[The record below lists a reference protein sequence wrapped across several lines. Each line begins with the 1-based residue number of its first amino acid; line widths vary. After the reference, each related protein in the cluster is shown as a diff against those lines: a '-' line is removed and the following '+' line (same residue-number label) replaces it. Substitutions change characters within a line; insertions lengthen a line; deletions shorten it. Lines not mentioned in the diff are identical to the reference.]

1 MLKRM
6 FGRTRPPEGDQST
19 SHAPHTGTLETA
31 SNAIQRAFQTANQVA
46 VGSAAVSY
54 FVDQLGR
61 GLTGQREQADRV
73 TASATELAAT
83 TEEAAALARDA
94 SRLATKTRDA
104 SAEGMAQTRTVV
116 SEIQHLGEAFA
127 ATRENIE
134 HLREQAQ
141 KVQSVTEVINGVA
154 DQTNLLALNA
164 AIEAA
169 RAGEHGRGFAV
180 VADEVRN
187 LANRSSEAT
196 REIGD
201 MLKAMFEEAKR
212 TAATIESLSD
222 RVQQTV
228 DAAQAIEARLV
239 DIEAQ
244 ATHSDDKAANMA
256 GIIDQHVQATAEI
269 SEAMEQFH
277 GALRHIEQDLETAGR
292 DVLEISELAEEFSA
306 LGEDFDFGSLHD
318 RVRAQAKAAA
328 AQVAQ
333 TFEQA
338 VDQGQIGI
346 DDLFDRNY
354 RPVAGTHP
362 QKYTTRFDSFTDRVL
377 PAIQEPILD
386 SDSHIVFA
394 GAVDNNGYFP
404 THNNRFA
411 HAMTGDYEKDLKHS
425 RTKRIFDD
433 RTGSRC
439 GAHTK
444 SSLLQTYKRDTG
456 EIMHDM
462 SVPIYVK
469 GRHWGGFRIGYTP
482 ENT

>member
-1 MLKRM
+1 MFTAM
-6 FGRTRPPEGDQST
+6 FGRARKQDRNAAG
-19 SHAPHTGTLETA
+19 AETA
-31 SNAIQRAFQTANQVA
+31 GGEASNPATEAIKRAFKTANQVA
-46 VGSAAVSY
+46 VGSAAVSF

-116 SEIQHLGEAFA
+116 AEIQHLGEAFA

-228 DAAQAIEARLV
+228 DAAQAIEARLI

-256 GIIDQHVQATAEI
+256 GIIDQHVQATSEI

-277 GALRHIEQDLETAGR
+277 GALRNIEQDLETAGR

-306 LGEDFDFGSLHD
+306 LGEEFDFGSLHD
-318 RVRAQAKAAA
+318 RVRAEAKAAA
-328 AQVAQ
+328 ARVGEV
-333 TFEQA
+333 FEQA

-354 RPVAGTHP
+354 KPLEGTHP

-377 PAIQEPILD
+377 PAIQEPILA

-404 THNNRFA
+404 THNNKFA
-411 HAMTGDYEKDLKHS
+411 QALTGDYEKDLKQS

-469 GRHWGGFRIGYTP
+469 GRHWGGFRIGYKP
-482 ENT
+482 EDG